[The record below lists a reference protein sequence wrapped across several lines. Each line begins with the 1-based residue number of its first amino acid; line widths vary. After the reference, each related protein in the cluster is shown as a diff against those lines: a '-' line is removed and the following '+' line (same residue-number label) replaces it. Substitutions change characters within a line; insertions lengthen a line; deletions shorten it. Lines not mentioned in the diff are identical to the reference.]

1 MGIDLN
7 WTATAYPASLDATAG
22 SFPTLVD
29 GVHNIL
35 ASHPNSLA
43 SAVEAVEGKVG
54 VDDSA
59 VVTTFDYVLKKGRHT
74 SKQPGLSSGSVA
86 FVFDTLVAHSGTD
99 DLFSWRSASTERM
112 KIGGG
117 GATDTYVELGFGSAA
132 PVGAAGKARLRVNE
146 GTGRLEL
153 SNNGGPYV
161 PIAVDSSGGFVT
173 LDDAYDAG
181 GAGLG
186 RTITADSGAVV
197 INNAVADA
205 TNALE
210 ITRSNGTGVAVVIDG
225 GTVGTT
231 GAEVRLRHNDG
242 DVGVAGDVLGRLS
255 GWGADD
261 TTPGTMREYG
271 RVNFRIADPLAATT
285 IGEFTMNLRYGGG
298 VRHVLTVRAR
308 STSTDSGCVLE
319 NHKTDSTDPSWEFT
333 STSDI
338 GAANPLV
345 RMSDVSATVWQ
356 LYGGG
361 DIQQDG
367 VVTGTTGPEY
377 QLRHNDGEVGVA
389 NDVLGSVSFWGADDT
404 TPGTMR
410 EYTRTRH
417 IIKTATAGTED
428 GATDLW
434 FKTGGTIGRA
444 LRISGLSAAAEQRV
458 QFTNQATAGALAYF
472 TFTCTADI
480 GSTGQAV
487 LVEDGGGTLFYIQ
500 GDGAVRTRWAG
511 SVTSSSLGYDLDP
524 DTGPYWP
531 ASNQFGIATGGRAT
545 ANFATDIVTFDG
557 TSTGTTGVEL
567 KLRHNDGEVGAA
579 NDILANISWWG
590 NNTTPSIVQ
599 YAGVRS
605 VIVGAAPANESG
617 RLDVQLMT
625 AGTLAS
631 VLKLFGSTAAADT
644 GVIMRN
650 DAAAGVTA
658 FTFRAVSD
666 YGSTQSVFSFED
678 NNGTVLLKVDGV
690 GLTTHTGAISLIDG
704 STGAASPAIY
714 FTADTDLGIYRQA
727 ANNFGIAADTL
738 TIRSPASD
746 PATTWL
752 NNAGTALFS
761 LGVAG
766 GVFAAFTT
774 GSTFNGWRFQSTI
787 APNANPVA
795 DFIGYSGPWGA
806 GQPLL
811 SASNDIAGGTPAN
824 ARVFQVDGDGMV
836 TMTRR
841 VTGTSG
847 PEHKLVHNDGEV
859 GVAAD
864 RLGRLSFWGADG
876 TTAGTMRN
884 YVNIDGVINI
894 ATAAS
899 TTGQIDFRALDLTV
913 ASRFFSIRPDGTAAA
928 EGGVLIDDRVTT
940 SGSQAFT
947 FYRSDASATV
957 GPIVGAWRDSSSA
970 AASDEIGSFSMA
982 GSTDGGAGTFAA
994 YAAIRGVI
1002 LDPAASSKDGAI
1014 RFKALGGNSQRTIM
1028 DLFSP
1033 AAEAVFQNFKAAGN
1047 VNFEFRLE
1055 EDSATV
1061 GPVLSLFRS
1070 RTVDAVDA
1078 DVIGALYF
1086 EGMDDGTP
1094 SRTLYAAIAGII
1106 VDSADTSEDGAIVFQ
1121 TINAGTN
1128 AELLRVYADGGAAA
1142 TTRGV
1147 VFENKLA
1154 SAAAAVQF
1162 EFRLTE
1168 NSATA
1173 GPVLCLFRNRTN
1185 DAVDNDICGVLQW
1198 DAMDDG
1204 TPTRTTYAA
1213 EYLKII
1219 DSGDTSE
1226 DGSLVW
1232 DVMQAGTLTAGMRL
1246 NNSTSGALEVHASA
1260 GTAAKTVGTY
1270 DDYDDAMVLRELY
1283 PAKPPKDSWAIMQ
1296 MWERMVEIG
1305 VAARKDPRDIT
1316 KGHMYSVQAM
1326 DALLAGGIYQTRARV
1341 DVLAD
1346 EVAELREE
1354 NASLRARIELLEAA

>member
-186 RTITADSGAVV
+186 RAITADSGAVT
-197 INNAVADA
+197 ITNAAVDA

-210 ITRSNGTGVAVVIDG
+210 ITRTGGTGVAVVIDG
-225 GTVGTT
+225 GT
-231 GAEVRLRHNDG
+231 
-242 DVGVAGDVLGRLS
+242 
-255 GWGADD
+255 
-261 TTPGTMREYG
+261 
-271 RVNFRIADPLAATT
+271 
-285 IGEFTMNLRYGGG
+285 
-298 VRHVLTVRAR
+298 
-308 STSTDSGCVLE
+308 
-319 NHKTDSTDPSWEFT
+319 
-333 STSDI
+333 
-338 GAANPLV
+338 
-345 RMSDVSATVWQ
+345 
-356 LYGGG
+356 
-361 DIQQDG
+361 
-367 VVTGTTGPEY
+367 TGTVGPEA
-377 QLRHNDGEVGVA
+377 QLRHNDGEVGQA
-389 NDVLGSVSFWGADDT
+389 NDVLGSLSFWGADGT

-417 IIKTATAGTED
+417 VIKTATAATED

-444 LRISGLSAAAEQRV
+444 LRISGLSAVAEQRV
-458 QFTNQATAGALAYF
+458 QFTNQASAGALAYF

-480 GSTGQAV
+480 GATGQV
-487 LVEDGGGTLFYIQ
+487 LFVEDGGGTLFYIQ

-545 ANFATDIVTFDG
+545 ATFATDIVTFDG

-690 GLTTHTGAISLIDG
+690 GLTTHTGSISLPDG
-704 STGAASPAIY
+704 STGAANPAIY
-714 FTADTDLGIYRQA
+714 FTADTDLGVYRQA
-727 ANNFGIAADTL
+727 SNNFGIAGDTL
-738 TIRSPASD
+738 TIRSPTSD
-746 PATTWL
+746 PATNWA
-752 NNAGTALFS
+752 NSAGTALFS
-761 LGVAG
+761 VGVAS
-766 GVFAAFTT
+766 GVYGSFSTGTT
-774 GSTFNGWRFQSTI
+774 FSGWRFNRNKTP
-787 APNANPVA
+787 ADAEPVA
-795 DFIGYSGPWGA
+795 EFIFNDAGGSAGA
-806 GQPLL
+806 GNPLL
-811 SASNDIAGGTPAN
+811 AAARSISGGFPSAH
-824 ARVFQVDGDGMV
+824 RVFQVDGDGMV
-836 TMTRR
+836 TMTSRI
-841 VTGTSG
+841 TGTSG
-847 PEHKLVHNDGEV
+847 PEHKQVHNDGDV

-864 RLGRLSFWGADG
+864 ILGRLSFWGADG
-876 TTAGTMRN
+876 TTAATMRN
-884 YVNIDGVINI
+884 YVSIDGVISI

-928 EGGVLIDDRVTT
+928 EGGVLIDDRVAA

-947 FYRSDASATV
+947 FYRSDGSATV

-994 YAAIRGVI
+994 YAAIRGFI
-1002 LDPAASSKDGAI
+1002 LDPAALSKDGAI
-1014 RFKALGGNSQRTIM
+1014 RFKALGGNTQRTIM
-1028 DLFSP
+1028 NLFSP

-1055 EDSATV
+1055 EDSATP
-1061 GPVLSLFRS
+1061 GPILSLFRS

-1106 VDSADTSEDGAIVFQ
+1106 VDSGDTSEDGAIVFQ

-1128 AELLRVYADGGAAA
+1128 AEILQIYADGGAAA

-1232 DVMQAGTLTAGMRL
+1232 DVMQAGTMTAGMRL

-1270 DDYDDAMVLRELY
+1270 DEYDDAMVLRELY